1 MLAARCLRTAATR
14 YTHPA
19 LCVWSSNVRTIPIL
33 EATTTTWYTRPLA
46 VAYSKDSKPGVI
58 FSFSFLT
65 YRHFNTSS
73 AFHIKESSNTS
84 TSPLT
89 ETDLKSI
96 NSPTSPSSNATASEK
111 SPSKSSS
118 YSPVTKSSCASSD
131 TMSKADNKTE
141 KSSTAS
147 LGDTG
152 VKLPSKDQVESFFF
166 KSLVYL
172 WDFAYYVFCLSHKL
186 VEKYVFNNSTVQH
199 YWNLLLK
206 RMDDARKEIKS
217 K

>member
-46 VAYSKDSKPGVI
+46 VAYSKDSKPG
-58 FSFSFLT
+58 
-65 YRHFNTSS
+65 
-73 AFHIKESSNTS
+73 ESSNTS

>member
-1 MLAARCLRTAATR
+1 MLAARSLRIAATR

-46 VAYSKDSKPGVI
+46 VAYSKDTKPG
-58 FSFSFLT
+58 
-65 YRHFNTSS
+65 
-73 AFHIKESSNTS
+73 
-84 TSPLT
+84 
-89 ETDLKSI
+89 
-96 NSPTSPSSNATASEK
+96 
-111 SPSKSSS
+111 
-118 YSPVTKSSCASSD
+118 
-131 TMSKADNKTE
+131 
-141 KSSTAS
+141 AS